1 MFEVPVTLPQSM
13 HDTFPIRITFSSE
26 QKWSSPDGR
35 DLAFVLT
42 EIRARHFGY
51 PVP

>member
-1 MFEVPVTLPQSM
+1 M
-13 HDTFPIRITFSSE
+13 HDTFRILVVFTSD
-26 QKWSSPDGR
+26 QKSPSLDGR